1 MLSPDLLVT
10 VAQAQTKSF
19 GDQLVD
25 SLGIFIAP
33 FAILVLGGFTLSF
46 TTVSQYAEKLLSKMM
61 LCNRSCRNCKI
72 LISKVPKHYV
82 ININL
87 PVTSVLKGGLERIQD
102 DELDIESI
110 EKGLEEASGLE
121 LSKPFTWINLLNTI
135 GSIAPMIGLLGT
147 VTGMI
152 GAFNVLTESGMG
164 GESSKQMAGN
174 IGSALWTTA
183 AGLVVAIPTLIAYFL
198 YKTKFGT
205 IVASVNQVAGEMVF
219 TLVRAARGGFDEEGE
234 VEEEYYEEEQVDA
247 IPAPEAPPPHNHCIP
262 DFYQFILRRIEMKGF
277 QPPETND
284 SPDLTPMI
292 DVVFLLIVFFM
303 VVAQRM
309 SEQYIELSAL
319 AVAGNSQVEG
329 KSSFSYDYFIDETPE
344 GQKIYWGE
352 ALIDMTQI
360 GWWSKKNPDW
370 KVFLRVHPKLPMP
383 WFRMQ

>member
-1 MLSPDLLVT
+1 MKSGNSRIYLLIALVFSMLSPDLLVT

-19 GDQLVD
+19 GDQLMD

-33 FAILVLGGFTLSF
+33 FAILVLGGFTLIIYNGIAIRRKAF
-46 TTVSQYAEKLLSKMM
+46 IKDDVVQPIMQELQNLNIEGAKALCDQYK
-61 LCNRSCRNCKI
+61 
-72 LISKVPKHYV
+72 
-82 ININL
+82 L
-87 PVTSVLKGGLERIQD
+87 PVTGVLKGGLERIQD

-205 IVASVNQVAGEMVF
+205 IVASVNKVAGEMVF
-219 TLVRAARGGFDEEGE
+219 TLVRAARGGFDSEEGE
-234 VEEEYYEEEQVDA
+234 VEGEYYEEEHVDA
-247 IPAPEAPPPHNHCIP
+247 IPAPEAPPP
-262 DFYQFILRRIEMKGF
+262 Q
-277 QPPETND
+277 
-284 SPDLTPMI
+284 
-292 DVVFLLIVFFM
+292 
-303 VVAQRM
+303 
-309 SEQYIELSAL
+309 
-319 AVAGNSQVEG
+319 
-329 KSSFSYDYFIDETPE
+329 
-344 GQKIYWGE
+344 
-352 ALIDMTQI
+352 
-360 GWWSKKNPDW
+360 
-370 KVFLRVHPKLPMP
+370 
-383 WFRMQ
+383 